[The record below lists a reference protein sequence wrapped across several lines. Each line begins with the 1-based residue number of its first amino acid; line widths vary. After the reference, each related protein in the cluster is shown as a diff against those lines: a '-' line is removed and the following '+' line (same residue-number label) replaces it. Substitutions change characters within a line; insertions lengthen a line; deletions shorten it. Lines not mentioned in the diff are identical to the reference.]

1 MARIT
6 KEQQVLI
13 DKKLEYVVQRQRAG
27 YAKSPED
34 YRDRSTKT
42 KPRRV
47 IKNPKT

>member
-13 DKKLEYVVQRQRAG
+13 DKKLEYVEQRQRRG
-27 YAKSPED
+27 HSKKPVD
-34 YRDRSTKT
+34 YGDESTKT
-42 KPRRV
+42 KLRRV